1 MRINEVDDSANGL
14 ASAKLLGLAQF
25 IQGRN
30 KDQNAQSKISSRAF
44 IEMAQ
49 SLGININ
56 EANLSEYVGQPPLS
70 EVFQPFDQSTGYL
83 LFRGPNNEL
92 AGNMPV
98 NQAQDIVAQAAKRQI
113 KSK

>member
-1 MRINEVDDSANGL
+1 MRINEVESTPGFE
-14 ASAKLLGLAQF
+14 SAKLLGLAKF

-30 KDQNAQSKISSRAF
+30 TDQNAQSKISSRAF

-49 SLGININ
+49 GLGININ
-56 EANLSEYVGQPPLS
+56 DSNIAEYVGRPPLN

-83 LFRGPNNEL
+83 LYKGPNNEL

-113 KSK
+113 KK